1 MLSVLHK
8 DHPPTCCIV
17 AIQDIILTRD
27 EKGKGCNSFPQ
38 QFLPPAYS
46 QSDSSSA
53 DTHREVITWLRSGA
67 LRYMDNYITTET

>member
-8 DHPPTCCIV
+8 DHPPTCCSVTIH
-17 AIQDIILTRD
+17 DIILSGD
-27 EKGKGCNSFPQ
+27 ERGKGCNSFPQ

-53 DTHREVITWLRSGA
+53 DTSRGVIT
-67 LRYMDNYITTET
+67 